1 MKEAGVGRRG
11 GQCARVSYAH
21 WSLLGP
27 INGEEDVRKTWSMT
41 RMDERNKTSHKR
53 ADADRKK

>member
-27 INGEEDVRKTWSMT
+27 INSEEDVRKTWFIIQ
-41 RMDERNKTSHKR
+41 MDKRNKTSHKR
-53 ADADRKK
+53 VNADRKK